1 MEQSLASIFVQNP
14 HTVSDVYAGERGVRT
29 GLGALGDMLKGF
41 NLQDHGDLLRYMFA
55 VISLERALSAD
66 PVMLKM
72 LGERIASI
80 EEQRLFRQ
88 QYQPGI
94 DDATIVELAEL
105 YQATLGKIEPRIK
118 VSGSRQ
124 QLQIPANI
132 NRIRALLLAA
142 VRAAVLWRQVGGRRW
157 QFLISRGRMQE
168 ALYNIH

>member
-1 MEQSLASIFVQNP
+1 
-14 HTVSDVYAGERGVRT
+14 
-29 GLGALGDMLKGF
+29 
-41 NLQDHGDLLRYMFA
+41 MFA

-88 QYQPGI
+88 QYQSGI

-132 NRIRALLLAA
+132 QSHPRIIAGCGSRRRALAPSGRKTMA
-142 VRAAVLWRQVGGRRW
+142 VPDQPRSNAGSFIQYS
-157 QFLISRGRMQE
+157 LIS
-168 ALYNIH
+168 IS